1 MMESLRAGSLSG
13 ESRVQSRAFRIW
25 EEDERGS
32 VQKGAGGRVMGTVG
46 VRERRK
52 SLLGEGQWSHT
63 ASGC

>member
-13 ESRVQSRAFRIW
+13 ESGVQSRAFRIR

-32 VQKGAGGRVMGTVG
+32 VQKGVGGRVMGTVG

-52 SLLGEGQWSHT
+52 NLLGEGQWSHT
-63 ASGC
+63 VSVC